1 LVGMDAFRLPHY
13 RVRTRWESTKIRPSM
28 SDENIGQG
36 AVLRMEWTGQ
46 FEGTVRWRRD
56 AENGNEVSKQDEPKD
71 EKF

>member
-1 LVGMDAFRLPHY
+1 
-13 RVRTRWESTKIRPSM
+13 M

-46 FEGTVRWRRD
+46 FEDTVRWRRN
-56 AENGNEVSKQDEPKD
+56 AENRNEVSKQDEPKD